1 MEGGGG
7 LNYVPRY
14 FQERS
19 RFSLLTQTG
28 ANRLPQLQSGVDHPG
43 HQNQTIFKYD
53 GKRRRRRRGHGT
65 ISEFK
70 ASFQPLIYCAIPRKR
85 WLRSRQ
91 HLGDTVSTVNRM
103 NQMWHYP
110 GSVDTVSTI
119 MKVQVSTPTNRLIR
133 TVWVLLIGLRS
144 WCGVVFPEG
153 NVLLGYNLVA
163 GVD

>member
-43 HQNQTIFKYD
+43 PPNQTIFKYD

-70 ASFQPLIYCAIPRKR
+70 ASFQPLIYCAIPRTR

-91 HLGDTVSTVNRM
+91 HLGDTVSTILKISGV
-103 NQMWHYP
+103 HAH
-110 GSVDTVSTI
+110 
-119 MKVQVSTPTNRLIR
+119 RLMGER
-133 TVWVLLIGLRS
+133 FGLRS
-144 WCGVVFPEG
+144 GGDEQK
-153 NVLLGYNLVA
+153 LMTISR
-163 GVD
+163 